1 MAARAAPRPA
11 GRPSRCGGAMKEPAA
26 AEEEVLRDYMAYY
39 AARGAEGKLAACDEA
54 ALKARAR
61 RLLGSRRRGALDVCG
76 VAERCRR
83 ARGRRGGPVLRDLL
97 KALEVLELLC
107 INLLLSPWRKEIR
120 SLKTFTGNFVYCI
133 QSVLPDDIVK
143 TVLEKIGYIATTA
156 TEFSLVKKRNNEET
170 KQTAFEMFLARIE
183 CETILE
189 MTNEEKHSNLEKTL
203 QKQTQMHR
211 HHGDNDKENQPQRED
226 AENLENK
233 ENSETSLCLATQ
245 QKSSTNS
252 DMYFETAEDL
262 KIKDD
267 MPQLAVAQSTNRLQ
281 EHQRQVINT
290 VHFPGK
296 CSDSEDFLIKYSDI
310 VIGQTPIFSET
321 LPPKAFE
328 KKPRVS
334 LSEECVLAVTAEST
348 ANEIRPVPLSPGA
361 SGPPAFAIFADS
373 SCDSK
378 NTSVYKAQV
387 IPEESIEAEI
397 NDAINCIDPDPT
409 DEPNE
414 LKSLPY
420 KDVASVQNC
429 SVPREEEVCELPL
442 TFTKLQIKDSQ
453 EDLRYPVEETGQPE
467 SVSYASTSGRHVK
480 DFNHSKIK
488 HTYLTNAQ
496 MQNTAAVHTE
506 PSSDLCCTTGN
517 MEDSTTGSD
526 SKRLLMDTSH
536 AHTASECFRHIREP
550 PYLTYIPPQS
560 IDVRSSCIRRT
571 NAQGRRNL
579 LQPEC
584 DSSECGEVKL
594 ENCNSKVNEIEE
606 PYVIIDKT
614 DQGMLCHH
622 P

>member
-1 MAARAAPRPA
+1 
-11 GRPSRCGGAMKEPAA
+11 
-26 AEEEVLRDYMAYY
+26 
-39 AARGAEGKLAACDEA
+39 
-54 ALKARAR
+54 
-61 RLLGSRRRGALDVCG
+61 
-76 VAERCRR
+76 
-83 ARGRRGGPVLRDLL
+83 
-97 KALEVLELLC
+97 
-107 INLLLSPWRKEIR
+107 
-120 SLKTFTGNFVYCI
+120 TFTGNFVYYI

-170 KQTAFEMFLARIE
+170 KQTAFEIFLARIE

-189 MTNEEKHSNLEKTL
+189 MTNEEKHGNLEKTL
-203 QKQTQMHR
+203 QKRTQMQQ
-211 HHGDNDKENQPQRED
+211 HHGDKDEEDQIPQRED
-226 AENLENK
+226 TENLENK
-233 ENSETSLCLATQ
+233 ENSETSLYLATQ

-252 DMYFETAEDL
+252 DISFEAAGNL

-267 MPQLAVAQSTNRLQ
+267 MPQLAVTQSTNRLQ

-310 VIGQTPIFSET
+310 VIRQTPIFSEN
-321 LPPKAFE
+321 LSPKGFE
-328 KKPRVS
+328 KKPRAS

-378 NTSVYKAQV
+378 TTLEYKAQEV
-387 IPEESIEAEI
+387 PEESIEAEI
-397 NDAINCIDPDPT
+397 NDAINCIDPDPA

-414 LKSLPY
+414 LKSLLY
-420 KDVASVQNC
+420 KDIPSVQNC
-429 SVPREEEVCELPL
+429 SIPMAEEVCDLSL
-442 TFTKLQIKDSQ
+442 TFTKLQIKDTQ
-453 EDLRYPVEETGQPE
+453 EDLMYPVEETGQPE
-467 SVSYASTSGRHVK
+467 SVSYASTSDRHVREL
-480 DFNHSKIK
+480 NHSKIK

-496 MQNTAAVHTE
+496 MQNRAAEHLE

-517 MEDSTTGSD
+517 TEDPATGSD
-526 SKRLLMDTSH
+526 SKRLFMDTPH

-550 PYLTYIPPQS
+550 PNLTYIPPQS
-560 IDVRSSCIRRT
+560 IDVRSSHLRT
-571 NAQGRRNL
+571 SAQGRRNL
-579 LQPEC
+579 LQPER
-584 DSSECGEVKL
+584 DSPESSDVKL
-594 ENCNSKVNEIEE
+594 ENYNSRVNEIQE

-622 P
+622 T

>member
-1 MAARAAPRPA
+1 
-11 GRPSRCGGAMKEPAA
+11 
-26 AEEEVLRDYMAYY
+26 
-39 AARGAEGKLAACDEA
+39 
-54 ALKARAR
+54 
-61 RLLGSRRRGALDVCG
+61 
-76 VAERCRR
+76 
-83 ARGRRGGPVLRDLL
+83 RDLL

-107 INLLLSPWRKEIR
+107 VNLLLSPWRKEIR
-120 SLKTFTGNFVYCI
+120 SLKTFTGNFVYYI

-143 TVLEKIGYIATTA
+143 TVLEKIGYTETTA

-170 KQTAFEMFLARIE
+170 KQTAFEIFLARIE

-189 MTNEEKHSNLEKTL
+189 MTNEEKHGNLEKTL
-203 QKQTQMHR
+203 QKRTQLHQ
-211 HHGDNDKENQPQRED
+211 HHGDKDKGVQMPQRED
-226 AENLENK
+226 TENLENK

-252 DMYFETAEDL
+252 DISFEAAGNL

-267 MPQLAVAQSTNRLQ
+267 MPQLAVTQSTNRLQ

-310 VIGQTPIFSET
+310 VIRQTPIFSEN
-321 LPPKAFE
+321 LSPKAFE
-328 KKPRVS
+328 KKPRAS

-378 NTSVYKAQV
+378 TTLEYKAQEG
-387 IPEESIEAEI
+387 PEESIEAEI
-397 NDAINCIDPDPT
+397 NDAINCIDPDPA
-409 DEPNE
+409 DEPNA

-420 KDVASVQNC
+420 KDIVSVQNC
-429 SVPREEEVCELPL
+429 RVPREEEVSELSL
-442 TFTKLQIKDSQ
+442 TFTKLQIKDTQ
-453 EDLRYPVEETGQPE
+453 EDLMYPVEETGQPE
-467 SVSYASTSGRHVK
+467 SVAYASTSDRHVRG
-480 DFNHSKIK
+480 FNHSKIK

-496 MQNTAAVHTE
+496 MQNRAAAHTE
-506 PSSDLCCTTGN
+506 PSSHLCCTAGN
-517 MEDSTTGSD
+517 MGDSTTGPE
-526 SKRLLMDTSH
+526 SKRLLMDTPN

-550 PYLTYIPPQS
+550 PNLTYIPPQS
-560 IDVRSSCIRRT
+560 IDIHSSRIRRT
-571 NAQGRRNL
+571 SAQGRRNF
-579 LQPEC
+579 LQPER
-584 DSSECGEVKL
+584 DSPESSEVKL
-594 ENCNSKVNEIEE
+594 EDYNSNVNEIQE

-622 P
+622 T